1 MENNLN
7 LESKIESLL
16 FYKGEPM
23 SLNNIASSLKEKE
36 GDVRTA
42 IENLDASKKDSG
54 VVLVRTGEEYTL
66 GTNSIMGPILE
77 EIRKDELSKDLSK
90 AMLETLSIIL
100 YKNAEEVEG
109 KAGVTRSE
117 IDYIRGVNSSFILR
131 NLLIRGLIQK
141 NTDKKDTRRYIY
153 EPTLLLLQFMGVS
166 DLKNLPNYTETVA
179 KINNVLKDKEAQE
192 NTNE

>member
-23 SLNNIASSLKEKE
+23 NLSDITHSLKEKE
-36 GDVRTA
+36 EIVLNA
-42 IENLDASKKDSG
+42 IENLKSQRKDSG
-54 VVLVRTGEEYTL
+54 IILVEINGEYTL
-66 GTNSIMGPILE
+66 GTNSFMGPILE
-77 EIRKDELSKDLSK
+77 EIRKEELSKDLSK

-100 YKNAEEVEG
+100 YKNGEEIEG
-109 KAGVTRSE
+109 KSGVTRSE

-131 NLLIRGLIQK
+131 NLLIRGLVQK
-141 NTDKKDTRRYIY
+141 NTDKRDSRRYIY

-166 DLKNLPNYTETVA
+166 DIKNLPNYTETVA
-179 KINNVLKDKEAQE
+179 KINSVLKDKEVEE
-192 NTNE
+192 NINE